1 MVAYFRV
8 GPLKTIQEDKGIV
21 RIPSNFFNGKKNT
34 TAQCVT
40 EIQFD
45 SDVGSMKIKLNSK
58 CCSAYSHVTLNFLPL
73 IGYNLL
79 LEYYR
84 SEYKTT

>member
-1 MVAYFRV
+1 MC
-8 GPLKTIQEDKGIV
+8 
-21 RIPSNFFNGKKNT
+21 N
-34 TAQCVT
+34 

-45 SDVGSMKIKLNSK
+45 SDVGSMKIKLNGK
-58 CCSAYSHVTLNFLPL
+58 CWSVYSHVAFHFLPL

-84 SEYKTT
+84 FEYKTI